1 MAKIQCTVQRSS
13 WYKVYFEYSYTQDK
27 ANAKTTLTHSLK
39 LEQLT
44 DSYDFNTVG
53 AVTASYT
60 VAGSAFSK
68 TGVINI
74 DDKGNKGYTITLAS
88 GTSIITHNSSTGAG
102 SFTVSVDTSI
112 DSAGWGPGTIQLASQ
127 TVSLPTIYRASVPT
141 VSASSVKMGNT
152 LTVTTNRKSSSF
164 THTLK
169 YDFGPVHGATIKT
182 GVGASYAWKVPDLAQ
197 YCNNATGGKCT
208 ITCITYNG
216 STKVGEE
223 SCEVTLNVPDATT
236 PSFTNGNVIIG
247 AGNPIATNA
256 GSANFS
262 HTITYSFNG
271 KTGNVNAEKV
281 KSGIVWWTPSDLAS
295 AITSDTGKG
304 TITCTTYNGTATVGT
319 KTIEFTGIVPNTE
332 TFQPIL
338 SSFSISPSGSLP
350 AAFSGLYIQGKTG
363 VRASFIAS
371 STYSTIASYKLTADG
386 KNAIGNPATSD
397 AFTRDGN
404 FTVTGIVT
412 DKRGF
417 TKSKSMDVTVIPY
430 SRPTIE
436 PSQGQTSII
445 CERSLQDGTYDD
457 AGTYLHIK
465 CKRKYSSV
473 NGKNA
478 CSLQYQYKMSGGTWS
493 SPVTLLD
500 GSNTSTNEYEG
511 KLPDIVSQTD
521 KTYTIQLIVKDTVG
535 SSETYEFQIPTA
547 DVAMHLGPG
556 GYGVAVGKYSEATAD
571 NKMFE
576 VADDWSFVM
585 DGKAVSDFIV
595 EQGTS
600 GIWSYRKWNS
610 GVAECFGRM
619 SVDADV
625 NIPWGS
631 LYIARIDGVSFPV
644 TFSATPICAY
654 GGTGGT
660 TVMIANNGNATP
672 TSTQPLVLVRP
683 SVTEKTTYLIQFVVY
698 GRWK

>member
-1 MAKIQCTVQRSS
+1 MATIQCTVQRSS
-13 WYKVYFEYSYTQDK
+13 WYEVYFEYSYTQDK
-27 ANAKTTLTHSLK
+27 SKATTTLSHSLK
-39 LEQLT
+39 LKQLT
-44 DSYDFNTVG
+44 DGYDFDTVG
-53 AVTASYT
+53 SVTVGYSVSGKT
-60 VAGSAFSK
+60 FSN
-68 TGVINI
+68 TGRINI

-88 GTSIITHNSSTGAG
+88 GSSTITHNQSTGEG

-112 DSAGWGPGTIQLASQ
+112 DSAGYGPGTIKLASK
-127 TVSLPTIYRASVPT
+127 TVTLPTIYRASKPT
-141 VSASSVKMGNT
+141 VSASTVKMGNT
-152 LTVTTNRKSSSF
+152 LTIYTNRKSSSF
-164 THTLK
+164 THTLSVTM
-169 YDFGPVHGATIKT
+169 GGGTGTIQT
-182 GVGASYAWKVPDLAQ
+182 SVGDSYNWTVWDLASR
-197 YCNNATGGKCT
+197 CNNATSGKAT
-208 ITCITYNG
+208 ITCTTYNG
-216 STKVGEE
+216 STIIGTET
-223 SCEVTLNVPDATT
+223 CEVTITVPNATT
-236 PSFTNGNVIIG
+236 PVFTNGNVIIG
-247 AGNPIATNA
+247 TSNPIATNA

-281 KSGIVWWTPSDLAS
+281 KSGIVWWTPSNLAS

-304 TITCTTYNGTATVGT
+304 SITCTTYNGTAVVGT
-319 KTIEFTGIVPNTE
+319 KTIEFTGVVPNTE
-332 TFQPIL
+332 TFQPTL
-338 SSFSISPSGSLP
+338 SIFSISPSGSLP

-363 VRASFIAS
+363 VRASFTAS

-386 KNAIGNPATSD
+386 KNFFGNPATSD

-417 TKSKSMDVTVIPY
+417 HKSKSMDVTVIPY
-430 SRPTIE
+430 SKPTIE
-436 PSQGQTSII
+436 PSEGYSSII

-473 NGKNA
+473 NGKNS

-500 GSNTSTNEYEG
+500 VSNTSTNEYEG

-521 KTYTIQLIVKDTVG
+521 KTYTIRLIVKDTVG
-535 SSETYEFQIPTA
+535 SSETYEFQIATA
-547 DVAMHLGPG
+547 DVTLHLGVG
-556 GYGVAVGKYSEATAD
+556 GYGVAAGKYSEATEN

-585 DGKAVSDFIV
+585 GGKAVSDFIV

-600 GIWSYRKWNS
+600 GIWTYRKWNG

-619 SVDADV
+619 SVDAEV

-631 LYIARIDGVSFPV
+631 LYIARINEVAFPI
-644 TFSATPICAY
+644 TFSATPICVY

-660 TVMIANNGNATP
+660 TLMIANNGNATP
-672 TSTQPLVLVRP
+672 TSTQPIVLIRP
-683 SVTEKTTYLIQFVVY
+683 SVTEKTTYLIQFVAY

>member
-1 MAKIQCTVQRSS
+1 MATIQCTVQRSS
-13 WYKVYFEYSYTQDK
+13 WYEVYFEYSYTQDK
-27 ANAKTTLTHSLK
+27 SKATTTLSHSLK
-39 LEQLT
+39 LKQLT
-44 DSYDFNTVG
+44 DGYDFDTVG
-53 AVTASYT
+53 SVTVGYSVSWKT
-60 VAGSAFSK
+60 FSN
-68 TGVINI
+68 TGRINI

-88 GTSIITHNSSTGAG
+88 GSSTITHNQSTGEG

-112 DSAGWGPGTIQLASQ
+112 DSAGYGPGTIKLASK
-127 TVSLPTIYRASVPT
+127 TVTLPTIYRASKPT
-141 VSASSVKMGNT
+141 VSASTVKMGNT
-152 LTVTTNRKSSSF
+152 LTIYTNRKSSSF
-164 THTLK
+164 THTLSVTM
-169 YDFGPVHGATIKT
+169 GGGTGTIQT
-182 GVGASYAWKVPDLAQ
+182 SVGDSYNWTVWDLASR
-197 YCNNATGGKCT
+197 CNNATSGKAT
-208 ITCITYNG
+208 ITCTTYNG
-216 STKVGEE
+216 STIIGTET
-223 SCEVTLNVPDATT
+223 CEVTITVPNATT
-236 PSFTNGNVIIG
+236 PVFTNGNVIIG
-247 AGNPIATNA
+247 TSNPIATNA

-281 KSGIVWWTPSDLAS
+281 KSGIVWWTPSNLAS

-304 TITCTTYNGTATVGT
+304 SITCTTYNGTAVVGT
-319 KTIEFTGIVPNTE
+319 KTIEFTGVVPNTE
-332 TFQPIL
+332 TFQPTL
-338 SSFSISPSGSLP
+338 SIFSISPSGSLP

-363 VRASFIAS
+363 VRASFTAS

-386 KNAIGNPATSD
+386 KNFFGNPATSD

-417 TKSKSMDVTVIPY
+417 HKSKSMDVTVIPY
-430 SRPTIE
+430 SKPTIE
-436 PSQGQTSII
+436 PSEGYSSII

-473 NGKNA
+473 NGKNS

-500 GSNTSTNEYEG
+500 VSNTSTNEYEG

-521 KTYTIQLIVKDTVG
+521 KTYTIRLIVKDTVG
-535 SSETYEFQIPTA
+535 SSETYEFQIATA
-547 DVAMHLGPG
+547 DVTLHLGVG
-556 GYGVAVGKYSEATAD
+556 GYGVAAGKYSEATEN

-585 DGKAVSDFIV
+585 GGKAVSDFIV

-600 GIWSYRKWNS
+600 GIWTYRKWNG

-631 LYIARIDGVSFPV
+631 LYIARINEVAFPI
-644 TFSATPICAY
+644 TFSATPICVY

-660 TVMIANNGNATP
+660 TLMIANNGNATP
-672 TSTQPLVLVRP
+672 TSTQPIVLIRP
-683 SVTEKTTYLIQFVVY
+683 SVTEKTTYLIQFVAY